1 MSLFT
6 TRRTTGLLYVG
17 LALTGGIAFLL
28 IASPLFVAGDAEAT
42 RAGLVANEGLARV
55 GVALELGAVLFQSL
69 VALWFLRLFRP
80 VHAPAATAIAAFG
93 LINAVALLV
102 ATMFWGV
109 AIEVAGSGAATAAQ
123 TSQLL
128 FELHNAAWNAGNLF
142 FGLWLIPMGI
152 ASLAAGWVRLLGWA
166 LIVGGVAYTL
176 SAFVLVLAPGLT
188 VLTNGLPLLATI
200 GELWIIGYLLFT
212 RTSSPI
218 RVTHARGPSAG

>member
-6 TRRTTGLLYVG
+6 PRRTTGLLYLG
-17 LALTGGIAFLL
+17 LALTGAVTYLL
-28 IASPLFVAGDAEAT
+28 IASQLFVPDDAEAT

-80 VHAPAATAIAAFG
+80 IHAPAATAIAAFG

-109 AIEVAGSGAATAAQ
+109 AIEVAGASSPSADA

-128 FELHNAAWNAGNLF
+128 FEMHNAAWGAGNLF

-152 ASLAAGWVRLLGWA
+152 ATLAAGWVRLLGWA
-166 LIVGGVAYTL
+166 LIVGGIAYTL
-176 SAFVLVLAPGLT
+176 SAFVLVLTPSLTLVADGLS
-188 VLTNGLPLLATI
+188 LFATI
-200 GELWIIGYLLFT
+200 GEFWMLGYLLFT
-212 RTSSPI
+212 RGSA
-218 RVTHARGPSAG
+218 VGPVAEVDRQ